1 MLRFRTPRFLA
12 SLNVFALLLV
22 PTLLIAEQLPT
33 TKDIPRFLKVAG
45 GLYRGGQPVNGGF
58 EFLKKQGVKTII
70 NLREENDE
78 ESAVRGLGMN
88 YIHLPMD
95 VDPFTRSTVPETAI
109 QKYFEI
115 LSNPE
120 NLPVFIHC
128 KRGADRTGTMVGLF
142 RIAVQGWDAKRAYTE
157 ARDVGMRW
165 WYPGLKNQLYN
176 FKPDMKYAIKTPTL
190 ATSN

>member
-1 MLRFRTPRFLA
+1 MLRSKTLRLLA
-12 SLNVFALLLV
+12 SFQIFAILLFPALL
-22 PTLLIAEQLPT
+22 TAERQPT
-33 TKDIPRFLKVAG
+33 TKDIPRFLKVAA
-45 GLYRGGQPVNGGF
+45 GLFRGGQPVNGGF
-58 EFLKKQGVKTII
+58 EFLKKQGIKTII

-78 ESAVRGLGMN
+78 ESAVRKLGLN

-95 VDPFTRSTVPETAI
+95 VDPFSSQTVPEAAI
-109 QKYFEI
+109 EKYFEV

-142 RIAVQGWDAKRAYTE
+142 RIAVQGWDAKRAYQE

-176 FKPDMKYAIKTPTL
+176 FKPNVKYALKTVGL
-190 ATSN
+190 AASN